1 MSVTDATF
9 SGAVTAGVA
18 DAALVSE
25 DLGRSEI
32 IVVNTHATQGA
43 YLQLPTARGA
53 TKAAVVGEGIYLSP
67 AGGSWS
73 STTWKGAVRC
83 IATGATTVLTVVDY

>member
-1 MSVTDATF
+1 MSVVDATF

-18 DAALVSE
+18 DAALRSE
-25 DLGRSEI
+25 DHGRTEI

-43 YLQLPTARGA
+43 YLQLPTQRGEP
-53 TKAAVVGEGIYLSP
+53 KAAVVGEGIYLAP

-73 STTWKGAVRC
+73 STSWKGAVRC
-83 IATGATTVLTVVDY
+83 IATGASTVLTVVDY

>member
-1 MSVTDATF
+1 MSVIDAAF

-18 DAALVSE
+18 DAALRPQ
-25 DLGRSEI
+25 DYGRTEI

-43 YLQLPTARGA
+43 YLQLPDQQGIA
-53 TKAAVVGEGIYLSP
+53 KAAVVGEGIYLSP